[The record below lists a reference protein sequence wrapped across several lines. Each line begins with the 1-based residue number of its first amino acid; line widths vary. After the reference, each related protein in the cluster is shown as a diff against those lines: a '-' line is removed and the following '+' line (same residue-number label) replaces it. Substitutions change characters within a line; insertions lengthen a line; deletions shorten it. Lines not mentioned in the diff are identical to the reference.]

1 MDDTEFELMEQTIR
15 QHMESATEMIINA
28 LFGIS
33 EAGEHK

>member
-33 EAGEHK
+33 EAGGNK